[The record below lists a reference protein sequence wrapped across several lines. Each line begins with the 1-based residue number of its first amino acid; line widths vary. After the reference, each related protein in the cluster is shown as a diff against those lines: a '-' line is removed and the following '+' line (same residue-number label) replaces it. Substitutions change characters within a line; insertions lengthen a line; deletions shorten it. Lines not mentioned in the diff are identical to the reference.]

1 LLKHPWIA
9 IIAGNDRRKQM
20 ANKEHLEVLIQGTD
34 VWNAWREQHPE
45 ILPDLSETP
54 AIRRTFTITTIRA
67 DLSGANLSGA
77 NLSRAILEEV
87 DLSDADLSGANLRG
101 ADLSGADLS
110 GADLSGAKLSGAD
123 LSDADLSGANLR
135 GADLDQAI
143 LRAVTLGQATLYEA
157 TLRAANLSGADL
169 SHANLWGANLWG
181 ANLWGA
187 NLSGADLSEA
197 ILIGANL
204 SRVDLS
210 SANLSGATLLGT
222 NLTKATLTECHIY
235 GISAWDVALIGAT
248 QNSLVIT
255 PEDQPIITVDNLQIA
270 QFLYLLLDNQEIRD
284 VISTTKVVLILG
296 RFTPERKAVLDAL
309 RNILHT
315 KDYVPIMFDFDKPA
329 NIDTQETITALARLA
344 RFVIADITEA
354 KNIPQELVSIV
365 ETHPSLAIQPLLQ
378 HDSEPWGMYDH
389 IKRYPWVLP
398 LHRYI
403 DLADLLATLE
413 ERVIDPAEHKAQE
426 LTRP

>member
-45 ILPDLSETP
+45 IQPDLSETP
-54 AIRRTFTITTIRA
+54 AIRRNFTITTIRA
-67 DLSGANLSGA
+67 DLSGANLSFA

-87 DLSDADLSGANLRG
+87 DLSDADLSGANLSG
-101 ADLSGADLS
+101 ADLFKADLSGADLS
-110 GADLSGAKLSGAD
+110 GADLS
-123 LSDADLSGANLR
+123 

-181 ANLWGA
+181 ANFWGA

-315 KDYVPIMFDFDKPA
+315 KDYVPIIFDFDKPA
-329 NIDTQETITALARLA
+329 NIDTQETITTLARLA

-354 KNIPQELVSIV
+354 KSIPQELVSIV
-365 ETHPSLAIQPLLQ
+365 ESLPSLAIQPLLQ
-378 HDSEPWGMYDH
+378 RDSEPWGMYDH
-389 IKRYPWVLP
+389 MKRYPWVLP

>member
-1 LLKHPWIA
+1 
-9 IIAGNDRRKQM
+9 M

-45 ILPDLSETP
+45 LQPDLSEPP
-54 AIRRTFTITTIRA
+54 AIRRNFTITTIRA
-67 DLSGANLSGA
+67 DLSGANLSFA

-87 DLSDADLSGANLRG
+87 DLSDADLSGANLSG
-101 ADLSGADLS
+101 ANLFKADLSGADLS
-110 GADLSGAKLSGAD
+110 GADLSGAD
-123 LSDADLSGANLR
+123 LS
-135 GADLDQAI
+135 
-143 LRAVTLGQATLYEA
+143 
-157 TLRAANLSGADL
+157 
-169 SHANLWGANLWG
+169 
-181 ANLWGA
+181 GA

-255 PEDQPIITVDNLQIA
+255 PPDQPIITVDNLQIA

-309 RNILHT
+309 RNIPHT
-315 KDYVPIMFDFDKPA
+315 KDYVPIIFDFDKPA
-329 NIDTQETITALARLA
+329 NLDTQETITTLARLA
-344 RFVIADITEA
+344 RFAIADITEA
-354 KNIPQELVSIV
+354 KSIPQELVSIV
-365 ETHPSLAIQPLLQ
+365 ESLPSLAIQPLLQ
-378 HDSEPWGMYDH
+378 RDSEPWDMYDH
-389 IKRYPWVLP
+389 MKKYPWVLP
-398 LHRYI
+398 VHRYI
-403 DLADLLATLE
+403 DLPDLLATLE
-413 ERVIDPAEHKAQE
+413 ERVIGPVEHKAQE
-426 LTRP
+426 LTKP